1 MSHENALV
9 RGLIAR
15 LGADAAVTALLGDPP
30 RVWDEPPGEAVMPWL
45 RIGRS
50 ESRPVAAD
58 GGGVEQRLTLT
69 VVSRFAGMEEAKAVA
84 AAVRAC
90 LEAAALEADGVR
102 PATLRTV
109 FSDVFRAGDG
119 RRTYAVVRLRAVT
132 EETGEDE

>member
-58 GGGVEQRLTLT
+58 GGGMEHRLSLSC
-69 VVSRFAGMEEAKAVA
+69 VSRFGGAEEARAIC
-84 AAVRAC
+84 AAVRA
-90 LEAAALEADGVR
+90 ALDDTELVTDGVR
-102 PATLRTV
+102 TVSLRTT
-109 FSDVFRAGDG
+109 FTDVFRSGDG
-119 RRTYAVVRLRAVT
+119 RRTYGVMRLRVVT
-132 EETGEDE
+132 EDV

>member
-30 RVWDEPPGEAVMPWL
+30 RIWDEPPADAVLPWL

-58 GGGVEQRLTLT
+58 GGGMEHRLSL
-69 VVSRFAGMEEAKAVA
+69 SCISNFAGAEQVKAVC
-84 AAVRAC
+84 AAVRA
-90 LEAAALEADGVR
+90 ALDDAEIVTDGVR
-102 PATLRTV
+102 IVSLRTT
-109 FSDVFRAGDG
+109 FTDVFRSGDG
-119 RRTYAVVRLRAVT
+119 RRTYGVMRLRAVT
-132 EETGEDE
+132 EDV